1 MTQISER
8 HLRKYETF
16 FVLRPDIEDDDTV
29 ALLTKM
35 KGVVEAAGGTHIQI
49 RNLGRKKLGW
59 ERKRHSKGVY
69 VQHHYLAKPG
79 LVHEY
84 ERRLGIEENVL
95 LRQTI
100 VRSKTVEPGSELAL
114 EDQFA
119 APVARERREGNS
131 ESSEREDRDQGH
143 HRGHGFDSNRDQHGA
158 D

>member
-1 MTQISER
+1 VTQISER
-8 HLRKYETF
+8 HLRKYETS

-35 KGVVEAAGGTHIQI
+35 KGVVETAGGTHIQI

-79 LVHEY
+79 LVKEY
-84 ERRLGIEENVL
+84 ERRLGIEEDVL

-100 VRSKTVEPGSELAL
+100 VRSKTIEPGSELAL
-114 EDQFA
+114 EDQLA
-119 APVARERREGNS
+119 APVTRERREGGP
-131 ESSEREDRDQGH
+131 ESAGREDRDHDRQSDGDFS
-143 HRGHGFDSNRDQHGA
+143 GNRDQY
-158 D
+158 